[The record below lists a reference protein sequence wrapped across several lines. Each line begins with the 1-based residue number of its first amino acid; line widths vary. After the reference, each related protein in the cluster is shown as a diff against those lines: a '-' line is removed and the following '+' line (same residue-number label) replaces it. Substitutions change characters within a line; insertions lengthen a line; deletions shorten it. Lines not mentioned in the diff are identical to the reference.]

1 MTIVETAFGVVVL
14 LLASASVILALVV
27 VIVWLWGLLRRLVA
41 RNRPPTVEQEY
52 RALSERQ

>member
-1 MTIVETAFGVVVL
+1 MNAVETVFGVIVL
-14 LLASASVILALVV
+14 LLASGSVVLSLLVLL
-27 VIVWLWGLLRRLVA
+27 VWLWSQLRRLVA